1 MLLCSCN
8 VSRYVVTLR
17 SIKQWLEQLWFMCI
31 RWLVCTILVFIC
43 FMIQYAQKIFSLSSY
58 FFELFN
64 LFMQYWTK
72 VMFYMYRLVANNSN
86 DIDIGVYV
94 GELCSVGGYL
104 IFLLPYLWHDIII
117 IPLVSIKQNQIH
129 LMSNSQYG
137 RHNKLYCSDYNCN
150 KLLHTTMV

>member
-1 MLLCSCN
+1 MIRTIMIYVYTMACLYNIGIHLL
-8 VSRYVVTLR
+8 
-17 SIKQWLEQLWFMCI
+17 
-31 RWLVCTILVFIC
+31 
-43 FMIQYAQKIFSLSSY
+43 MIQYAQKIFSLSSY

-104 IFLLPYLWHDIII
+104 IFLLPYLWHADIII

-129 LMSNSQYG
+129 LMSKQYG